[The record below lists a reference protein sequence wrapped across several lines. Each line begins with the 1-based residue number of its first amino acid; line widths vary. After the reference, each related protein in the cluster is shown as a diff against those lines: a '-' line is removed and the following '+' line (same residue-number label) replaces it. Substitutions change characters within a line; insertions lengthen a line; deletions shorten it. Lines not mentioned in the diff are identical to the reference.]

1 MKTKSFVLKPFC
13 YGLAV
18 EKYQNGLFLSFVD
31 PCLSEEEKSSLSFSQ
46 EWDLPTQERRKKK
59 NAPTQKLSKNSWRR
73 SQKIIKNDKEEK
85 RIYKVLLREA
95 KSSNLNLTPHTTVFH
110 QFPYTLIFGRWLFLE
125 IELALKIRSFKDQL
139 IKFDVFLYL

>member
-46 EWDLPTQERRKKK
+46 E
-59 NAPTQKLSKNSWRR
+59 
-73 SQKIIKNDKEEK
+73 
-85 RIYKVLLREA
+85 
-95 KSSNLNLTPHTTVFH
+95 
-110 QFPYTLIFGRWLFLE
+110 
-125 IELALKIRSFKDQL
+125 
-139 IKFDVFLYL
+139 

>member
-59 NAPTQKLSKNSWRR
+59 NAPTQKIEQKFMATLSKNNQKWQRR
-73 SQKIIKNDKEEK
+73 KKN
-85 RIYKVLLREA
+85 L
-95 KSSNLNLTPHTTVFH
+95 
-110 QFPYTLIFGRWLFLE
+110 
-125 IELALKIRSFKDQL
+125 
-139 IKFDVFLYL
+139 

>member
-85 RIYKVLLREA
+85 EFIKYYWEKQNQA
-95 KSSNLNLTPHTTVFH
+95 IWISHLTQQSFINSPT
-110 QFPYTLIFGRWLFLE
+110 TLIYGRWVEFLE
-125 IELALKIRSFKDQL
+125 IELALKYGLSRINSL
-139 IKFDVFLYL
+139 